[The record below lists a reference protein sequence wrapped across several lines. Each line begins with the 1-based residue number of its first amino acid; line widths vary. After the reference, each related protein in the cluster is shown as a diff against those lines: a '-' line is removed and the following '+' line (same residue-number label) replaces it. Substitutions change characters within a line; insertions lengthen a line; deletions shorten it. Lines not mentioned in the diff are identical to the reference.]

1 MDSTLR
7 LPSEIISKIF
17 VHCLPGLSD
26 IRDSME
32 PYKLRNAP
40 TLFTTVCKRWRDIAL
55 DTPQLWSNIYIWAPP
70 EAFTSSAKH
79 ALGSWLARSTNF
91 PLTITIYAIDVEDY
105 IEACFDMLVAHAHRW
120 ACVTVLH
127 ATVALSLL
135 SRHPDGQQLILS
147 RFTFD
152 QCVEDIESSEID
164 ALSDLLC
171 HAPQLQEVSMRS
183 TSTQWTLPWTN
194 LTHLSLRPEHP
205 ASIPDTVD
213 MLSRCSNLTSLHLN
227 FADSRID
234 LIWDT
239 EGAVFPPLVMHHLQF
254 LMIKTHVR
262 GVCQLLLDAF
272 EFRELQHLLIHILM
286 DFRRSEIFVPP
297 PWLALRRVLSH
308 STHSMEIFDL
318 HLFDWK
324 CDDDLA
330 DILATLPNLTSIST
344 CLVSDVLM
352 DRLTLKFSPDGRL
365 ISGQNL
371 RLRELEI
378 GQKYNDDIWKDDGV
392 NPEASYTNFLDMA
405 ESRVSLP
412 ANAVDADGGA
422 ITRLR
427 TLRFGGKKMEAME
440 SDAPAECA
448 RMRALED
455 QGLSFAVMPHDRLL
469 SLH

>member
-7 LPSEIISKIF
+7 LPTEIIAKIF
-17 VHCLPGLSD
+17 VHCLPRLSD
-26 IRDSME
+26 ATDELASF
-32 PYKLRNAP
+32 KLRNAP
-40 TLFTTVCKRWRDIAL
+40 TLLTTVCKRWRDIAL
-55 DTPQLWSNIYIWAPP
+55 DTPQLWSNIYIGAPQ
-70 EAFTSSAKH
+70 EAFTSSAKQT
-79 ALGSWLARSTNF
+79 LGSWLAHSTYF
-91 PLTITIYAIDVEDY
+91 PLNITIYAMGIGDY

-120 ACVTVLH
+120 ACVIVLD
-127 ATVALSLL
+127 ATVALNLL
-135 SRHPDGQQLILS
+135 SRHPDRQQSILS
-147 RFTFD
+147 RFIFER
-152 QCVEDIESSEID
+152 CIKDIDSSEID
-164 ALSDLLC
+164 SLSDLLC
-171 HAPQLQEVSMRS
+171 HAPRLREVSMHF

-194 LTHLSLRPEHP
+194 LTHLSLRPYHP

-213 MLSRCSNLTSLHLN
+213 MLSQCSNLTSLHLN

-239 EGAVFPPLVMHHLQF
+239 EDAMFPPLVMHHLQF

-262 GVCQLLLDAF
+262 EVCQLLLDAF

-297 PWLALRRVLSH
+297 PWPALRRVLSH

-365 ISGQNL
+365 TSGQNL

-392 NPEASYTNFLDMA
+392 NPEASHTNFLDMA

-412 ANAVDADGGA
+412 ANAVDTDGGA

-455 QGLSFAVMPHDRLL
+455 QGLSFVVMPHDCLL

>member
-7 LPSEIISKIF
+7 LPTEIIAKIF
-17 VHCLPGLSD
+17 VHCLPRLFDATDELASF
-26 IRDSME
+26 
-32 PYKLRNAP
+32 KLRNAP
-40 TLFTTVCKRWRDIAL
+40 TLLTTVCKRWRDIAL
-55 DTPQLWSNIYIWAPP
+55 DTPQLWSNIYIGTPQ
-70 EAFTSSAKH
+70 EAFTSSAKQT
-79 ALGSWLARSTNF
+79 LGSWLARSAHF
-91 PLTITIYAIDVEDY
+91 PLTITIYAMGIGDY

-120 ACVTVLH
+120 ACVIVLD
-127 ATVALSLL
+127 ATVALNLL
-135 SRHPDGQQLILS
+135 SRHPDRQQSILS
-147 RFTFD
+147 RFLFE
-152 QCVEDIESSEID
+152 QCVKDIKPSEID
-164 ALSDLLC
+164 SLSDLLC
-171 HAPQLQEVSMRS
+171 HAPRLREVVMRF

-194 LTHLSLRPEHP
+194 LTHLSLRPYHP

-234 LIWDT
+234 LVWDT
-239 EGAVFPPLVMHHLQF
+239 KDAVFPPLVMHHLQF

-272 EFRELQHLLIHILM
+272 EFRELQHLLIHVLI

-297 PWLALRRVLSH
+297 PWPALRRVLSH

-371 RLRELEI
+371 KLRELEI

-392 NPEASYTNFLDMA
+392 NPEASHTNFVDMA

-427 TLRFGGKKMEAME
+427 TLRFGGKKMEVME
-440 SDAPAECA
+440 SEAPAECA

-455 QGLSFAVMPHDRLL
+455 QGLSFVVMPHDRLL